1 MNKQYQGS
9 PRMKKVREKK
19 MFPGSGHAG
28 AFTDHLISSSTKNIH
43 LMEMKHQKIVDG
55 ACPVLFKKGYHLTT
69 IREIA
74 KACDMSMGQ
83 LYHYISSKDDILFLV
98 HKHMQKIWYHHL
110 ENFGV
115 EKIDDPRQKLLTVFR
130 HTLEF
135 MVENKDLIQ
144 FVYSESKHLDKK
156 HLQVILE
163 MDDQNVVG
171 YYRRLLKDISKHK
184 SLKEDLNLCAN
195 LIAYLNVF
203 LALRGWN
210 LRKIPTKTTM
220 QFLID
225 FVTRGIGL
233 TP

>member
-1 MNKQYQGS
+1 
-9 PRMKKVREKK
+9 MKKVREKK
-19 MFPGSGHAG
+19 SFSGSSHGG
-28 AFTDHLISSSTKNIH
+28 AFTDNLISSSTKNIH
-43 LMEMKHQKIVDG
+43 LIEMKHQKIVDC
-55 ACPVLFKKGYHLTT
+55 ACTVLFKKGYHLTT

-74 KACDMSMGQ
+74 KACHMSMGQ

-98 HKHMQKIWYHHL
+98 HKHMQKIWYDHL
-110 ENFGV
+110 ESFGV
-115 EKIDDPRQKLLTVFR
+115 EKIEDPRQKLVSVLR

-135 MVENKDLIQ
+135 MVENKNLIQ

-156 HLQVILE
+156 HLRVILE

-171 YYRRLLKDISKHK
+171 YYRRLLKDINKHK

-195 LIAYLNVF
+195 LLAYLNVF

-210 LRKIPTKTTM
+210 LKKIPTKTTIK
-220 QFLID
+220 FLID
-225 FVTRGIGL
+225 FVLRGIGL

>member
-1 MNKQYQGS
+1 MKNVGERKPFSGSS
-9 PRMKKVREKK
+9 PRGR
-19 MFPGSGHAG
+19 S
-28 AFTDHLISSSTKNIH
+28 TDNLISSSTKNVH
-43 LMEMKHQKIVDG
+43 LTEMKHQKIVDG
-55 ACPVLFKKGYHLTT
+55 ASKVLFKKGYHLTT

-98 HKHMQKIWYHHL
+98 HKHMQKIWYDHL
-110 ENFGV
+110 ESFGV
-115 EKIDDPRQKLLTVFR
+115 EKIEDPRQKLLSVLG

-135 MVENKDLIQ
+135 MVENKKLIQ

-156 HLQVILE
+156 HLRVILE

-171 YYRRLLKDISKHK
+171 YYRRLLMDINKHK

-210 LRKIPTKTTM
+210 LKKIPRKTTIH
-220 QFLID
+220 FLID
-225 FVTRGIGL
+225 FVMRGIGL
-233 TP
+233 TA

>member
-1 MNKQYQGS
+1 
-9 PRMKKVREKK
+9 MKKVREKK
-19 MFPGSGHAG
+19 SFSGSSHGG
-28 AFTDHLISSSTKNIH
+28 ASTDNLISSSTKNIH
-43 LMEMKHQKIVDG
+43 LTEMKHQKIVDG
-55 ACPVLFKKGYHLTT
+55 ASKVLFKKGYHLTT

-98 HKHMQKIWYHHL
+98 HKHMQKIWYNHL
-110 ENFGV
+110 ESFGV
-115 EKIDDPRQKLLTVFR
+115 EKIEDPRQKLLSVLR

-135 MVENKDLIQ
+135 MVENKNLIQ

-156 HLQVILE
+156 HLRVILE

-171 YYRRLLKDISKHK
+171 YYRRLLKDINKHK

-210 LRKIPTKTTM
+210 LKKIPTKTTIK
-220 QFLID
+220 FLID
-225 FVTRGIGL
+225 FVLRGIGL